1 MTRPLGSFN
10 KQVNLPRH
18 REDHAPSRPQRMA
31 KVRPEQIAERVT
43 DQSKSSDFINS
54 RGRRQ
59 PQRRAGDA
67 LNVNLR
73 SSGNQPVATA
83 PALAGSAESRTG
95 TISSQLEGV
104 YYQ

>member
-18 REDHAPSRPQRMA
+18 WEDHAPSKPQRMA

-43 DQSKSSDFINS
+43 DQSNGSAFIRS

-59 PQRRAGDA
+59 TQRRAGDA

-73 SSGNQPVATA
+73 SSGNQPLATA
-83 PALAGSAESRTG
+83 PPTAGAAESRTG
-95 TISSQLEGV
+95 TVSSQLEDS